1 MPKESRPSLPQADDR
16 PAAVPADGGREAAI
30 RAGIIKALGRPA
42 DLLRVTVVPL
52 WSDYFRVNVVTGVDP
67 TSITI
72 PNSFFVSADAAG
84 AILTATPPILKV
96 Y

>member
-1 MPKESRPSLPQADDR
+1 MSKEGRPPHPEADDR
-16 PAAVPADGGREAAI
+16 PATDPVSSQREAVI
-30 RAGIIKALGRPA
+30 RAEVIKALGRPA

-52 WSDYFRVNVVTGVDP
+52 WSDYFRVNLVTGADP
-67 TSITI
+67 ASITI

>member
-1 MPKESRPSLPQADDR
+1 MAKETRPSVPQADDR
-16 PAAVPADGGREAAI
+16 PTPVPADGGREAAI
-30 RAGIIKALGRPA
+30 RAGVIKALGRPA

-52 WSDYFRVNVVTGVDP
+52 WSDYYRVNVVTGSDP

-84 AILTATPPILKV
+84 SILTATPPIRKV